1 MTDAQPESKN
11 VSIDFTTGQTITVM
25 RGKTR
30 GKTAEVIA
38 VDTTNKT
45 YAVRYADGT
54 LGTVNAVN
62 VKAPAEDTIVE
73 AKLAAEIQTAV
84 NDAGGDGGW
93 ATIESL
99 QALVSRLS
107 SDLPG
112 LGARISWPVSDG
124 Q

>member
-1 MTDAQPESKN
+1 MTDAQPDTKN
-11 VSIDFTTGQTITVM
+11 VSINFTAGQTITVM

-54 LGTVNAVN
+54 LGTINAVN
-62 VKAPAEDTIVE
+62 VKAPTEDTIGE
-73 AKLAAEIQTAV
+73 AKLAAEIQTAAQDLA
-84 NDAGGDGGW
+84 NDAAPEDV
-93 ATIESL
+93 L

-112 LGARISWPVSDG
+112 LGARISWPVAG
-124 Q
+124 E